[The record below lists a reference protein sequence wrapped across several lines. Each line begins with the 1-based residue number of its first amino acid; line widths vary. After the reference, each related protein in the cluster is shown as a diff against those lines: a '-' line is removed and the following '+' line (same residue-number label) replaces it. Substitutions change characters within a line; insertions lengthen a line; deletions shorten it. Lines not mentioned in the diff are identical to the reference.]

1 MSAARP
7 SKTAAARLQRNIA
20 LGAVLL
26 VPLLLAALVMTLF
39 GQLNRAAEVRGQ
51 ADRTY
56 EARQE
61 IQELLSAIQ
70 DVETG
75 ARGFILTGDVRFE
88 EPYRRGSAEAV
99 LHMAHLKGLPIS
111 AEHPGDFSQLSRLVA
126 EKIAV
131 SDTMVRLQ
139 AEGRNGDA
147 VALVRSGVGKRRM
160 DQIRTLLK
168 AWDDEETQAF
178 SAVRIAERE
187 AAEQLQIVLLGLISG
202 IVLLLLV
209 AGGFALIARH
219 EGKTQAEELRRGR
232 DEAEAAS
239 RAKSR
244 FLAVMSHELRTPLN
258 GVIGMTHALAT
269 TPLSPKQREYLDVI
283 SGSGES
289 LVVLINDILDLSK
302 IEAGRLELDPH
313 PFCLPELIDSA
324 VALWQPTTTEKG
336 LGLECS
342 LAPDLPPWVDG
353 DAVRLRQ
360 VLTNLL
366 SNAVKF
372 TTEGTIRI
380 QAAWTTGGLELTV
393 SDTGVGMSPEVQEK
407 LFADYAQA
415 DASTAGRFGGTGLGL
430 AISRNLCR
438 MMEGDLTVDS
448 AVGVGSA
455 FRATFQLPIAE
466 APEEAATADDS
477 DDGSGRRILA
487 VDDNPTNRAVITALV
502 EAFGFSIVTADSGGA
517 ALQALSASTFDLV
530 LMDINMPGMDGPTA
544 LRAIRA
550 GEGGQAVVPVVAL
563 TAEAMEGD
571 AERYLAMGFDGYLT
585 KPISPPHLLQA
596 LTLTPAR
603 GEMARAAA

>member
-1 MSAARP
+1 MSRVPA
-7 SKTAAARLQRNIA
+7 SKSAAARVQRNIA
-20 LGAVLL
+20 LAAVLL
-26 VPLLLAALVMTLF
+26 VPMLLAALVITLF
-39 GQLNRAAEVRGQ
+39 GQLDRAAEVRSK

-56 EARQE
+56 QARQE
-61 IQELLSAIQ
+61 IQELLSAVQ

-75 ARGFILTGDVRFE
+75 ARGYVLTGDLRFE
-88 EPYRRGSAEAV
+88 EPYRRGAELAA
-99 LHMAHLKGLPIS
+99 AHLQHLKALPIS
-111 AEHPGDFSQLSRLVA
+111 EDHPADFAQLSRLVA

-131 SDTMVRLQ
+131 SDSMIRLQ
-139 AEGRNGDA
+139 DA
-147 VALVRSGVGKRRM
+147 RRHDEAVDLVRSGAGKRRM
-160 DQIRTLLK
+160 DQIRILLTS
-168 AWDDEETQAF
+168 WDDEETTAF
-178 SAVRIAERE
+178 AAVRR
-187 AAEQLQIVLLGLISG
+187 AEQHSADQLQVVLAGLVSG
-202 IVLLLLV
+202 IILLLLV
-209 AGGFALIARH
+209 AGGFTLIARH
-219 EGKTQAEELRRGR
+219 EGKAQAEELRRGR

-269 TPLSPKQREYLDVI
+269 TPLTSKQREYLDVI
-283 SGSGES
+283 SASGES

-313 PFCLPELIDSA
+313 PFCLPEVIDSA
-324 VALWQPTTTEKG
+324 VALWRPTTTEKG
-336 LGLECS
+336 LALECRLS
-342 LAPDLPPWVDG
+342 PDLPLWVEG
-353 DAVRLRQ
+353 DPVRLRQ

-372 TTEGTIRI
+372 TGDGHIRI
-380 QAAWTTGGLELTV
+380 HALPTADGVELTV

-438 MMEGDLTVDS
+438 MMGGDLTVS
-448 AVGVGSA
+448 SVEGVGSA
-455 FRATFQLPIAE
+455 FRASFALPPADAPAKGGAPIGE
-466 APEEAATADDS
+466 ADARA
-477 DDGSGRRILA
+477 RRILA

-502 EAFGFSIVTADSGGA
+502 EAFGFNVVTADSGA
-517 ALQALSASTFDLV
+517 AGLEALAAADFDLV
-530 LMDINMPGMDGPTA
+530 LMDINMPVMDGPTA

-550 GEGGQAVVPVVAL
+550 GQAGAPDVPVVAL
-563 TAEAMEGD
+563 TAEAMSGD

-603 GEMARAAA
+603 SELVRTAA